1 MEDLPPCNETE
12 IPGKENGSTNNG
24 YVNRNRINPYTSN
37 LGINDPTHM
46 DLDSDRSSS
55 EENSIQDHDFPL
67 PQPEMELD
75 ESPHDEFSDPGSLV
89 EQGLDDDHDVNVD
102 WNQWFLAG
110 IQSCMQDNEQSAQ
123 GEEGNDQEVDESK
136 EMDVDPLG
144 FWYPFPKKEYLIACL
159 MLGNLRTM
167 MSRAMCNQN
176 RLILSTICNLDLP
189 HWDTIRRTRL
199 RIPSDFYKAYYE
211 IKLEGVPFHK
221 KCNGRIHEVWGPT
234 ETNEILFPNKWRT
247 IANGKIIRHVPIVLY
262 ADDTSG
268 NRSKRWNKHVSY
280 YFTLAGLPPVLSNM
294 QYNCHFIT
302 TSNRAGALE
311 LAEPIVAELNE
322 LSSQGCV
329 AYDCGLKKEVLI
341 MSMTLC
347 FLGDSPMAAEVTN
360 TPHPGSSNNPCRT
373 CHLRSKNIDSRCS
386 KDYLEQ
392 FFGHPSMPVN
402 RTWPETIANSH
413 DLWESYKDD
422 TEKEFEKK
430 YHLYGL
436 KDNINFE
443 LMELKK
449 KSAEYHSRINELE
462 ENTFWRLFN
471 PTLELIC
478 FDGCTDTPVE
488 VLHVV
493 LLGPVKY
500 LFADFMEGIKN
511 SPVKLKELEARWS
524 AFNTES
530 LNVPHIQAK
539 YMVKHAG
546 SFVGKEFRI
555 VLQAAP
561 FVLFPLMTKQQREI
575 WYELCYLGS
584 LIFQTRISNMD
595 EYLEELTNV
604 IRIFLFHI
612 AKMNGRWANKP
623 KFHMLLHLVASI
635 RRYGPAALFATE
647 KFESFNGVVRESSVH
662 SNHIS
667 PSRDIAICFSSG
679 NNIRLM
685 LSGAYMFDHKKK
697 TYFQASGR
705 VMGLFDHVLI
715 QKSLGYNSALI
726 DPSEKHPCIH
736 NSKVPSSD
744 QEPTPEV
751 LSNMLHQFKL
761 RQISSVKLNHQ
772 KMIRKGAFVW
782 EEGYNR
788 RAPGVGCVE
797 SIWEVI
803 ETGDFYVM
811 MNPCRFTSKHQ
822 ICHMRMLD
830 KQSHSIFAP
839 TRSILCCLNVQ
850 HNCFDAKCEVVETRL
865 SKNPRHEG
873 SSLLP
878 HISHKSL
885 NSYILNAF
893 SHHEPEMHRVLSGLQ
908 HFPISPELMNQALD
922 HGLALW
928 KAEKA
933 KKQAT
938 VPTVATDS
946 NQNADRCH

>member
-1 MEDLPPCNETE
+1 
-12 IPGKENGSTNNG
+12 
-24 YVNRNRINPYTSN
+24 
-37 LGINDPTHM
+37 
-46 DLDSDRSSS
+46 
-55 EENSIQDHDFPL
+55 
-67 PQPEMELD
+67 
-75 ESPHDEFSDPGSLV
+75 
-89 EQGLDDDHDVNVD
+89 
-102 WNQWFLAG
+102 
-110 IQSCMQDNEQSAQ
+110 
-123 GEEGNDQEVDESK
+123 
-136 EMDVDPLG
+136 
-144 FWYPFPKKEYLIACL
+144 
-159 MLGNLRTM
+159 
-167 MSRAMCNQN
+167 
-176 RLILSTICNLDLP
+176 
-189 HWDTIRRTRL
+189 
-199 RIPSDFYKAYYE
+199 
-211 IKLEGVPFHK
+211 
-221 KCNGRIHEVWGPT
+221 
-234 ETNEILFPNKWRT
+234 
-247 IANGKIIRHVPIVLY
+247 
-262 ADDTSG
+262 
-268 NRSKRWNKHVSY
+268 
-280 YFTLAGLPPVLSNM
+280 
-294 QYNCHFIT
+294 
-302 TSNRAGALE
+302 
-311 LAEPIVAELNE
+311 
-322 LSSQGCV
+322 
-329 AYDCGLKKEVLI
+329 

-772 KMIRKGAFVW
+772 EMIRKGAFVW
-782 EEGYNR
+782 VSLY
-788 RAPGVGCVE
+788 P
-797 SIWEVI
+797 
-803 ETGDFYVM
+803 
-811 MNPCRFTSKHQ
+811 SK
-822 ICHMRMLD
+822 L
-830 KQSHSIFAP
+830 
-839 TRSILCCLNVQ
+839 
-850 HNCFDAKCEVVETRL
+850 CFDQ
-865 SKNPRHEG
+865 
-873 SSLLP
+873 
-878 HISHKSL
+878 
-885 NSYILNAF
+885 F
-893 SHHEPEMHRVLSGLQ
+893 
-908 HFPISPELMNQALD
+908 
-922 HGLALW
+922 
-928 KAEKA
+928 
-933 KKQAT
+933 
-938 VPTVATDS
+938 
-946 NQNADRCH
+946 